1 MEADILAFS
10 EFSGFSLT
18 LIDSFFGGKVNFK
31 MSINI
36 SDEDVAQVSLLCPD
50 ADEDYIRHN
59 LSITGDVNTT
69 INSIL
74 DGNVNRLLNTDFDSD
89 EELPPL
95 SLKQHIQPE
104 NIVIVLDSN
113 EPGCMKMSSNYKG
126 KDCSKHARKIPYS
139 KNDFLSDSSDIEN
152 DVEMVE
158 TLSLKERLLGKQS
171 TFTSNGLVGN
181 LMGTSIKCDQYDQRQ
196 ESSGLT
202 CTLTESFKNMRTKNV
217 IEIIECCN
225 LDDEMSKESNSCD
238 TNLSEKSNQDYSK
251 TSNTSNT
258 TECVNKNKTVELNLL
273 ELGKSDKPIKRKRTL
288 EEIEDRKRQAQLK
301 KEFAEQKK
309 LEREKVQLE
318 KKKNVQ
324 IRKIQGERKKQMGAW
339 NQSLEFMKIVLDP
352 HIINDCGLG
361 AAIFKAGEELKV
373 PCVTEEQGFPFT
385 ISWKRMVTEWIENGT
400 QVETLKREVTEDEA
414 LIILPVSD
422 FVHMV
427 ENSKQDGFEGKTTL
441 LQYIQI
447 VQQRQPRISITPA
460 VIGLEKYFRDLK
472 TIKQR
477 QHREA
482 VLATGESSQT
492 TKKKKNINTIVSRIH
507 VEEACAEV
515 QLQTG
520 CVVQMLETTEEIT
533 DLIKI
538 FTKAVA
544 EKPAK
549 KDRLN
554 SIFSFHE
561 DGTTG
566 VKVDK
571 SGQGLLKVW
580 KQQLLQFK
588 NVSPDMAEAIIAEY
602 PSPQLLM
609 KAYSMCSSQEEGVKV
624 LDNIVVRRGA
634 GVLETTRRIGKE
646 MSRRFYLFFTN
657 TDPSCT
663 IK

>member
-1 MEADILAFS
+1 
-10 EFSGFSLT
+10 
-18 LIDSFFGGKVNFK
+18 

-36 SDEDVAQVSLLCPD
+36 SDEDVAQVSMLCPD

-74 DGNVNRLLNTDFDSD
+74 DGNVNRLQNTDFDSD
-89 EELPPL
+89 EELPQL
-95 SLKQHIQPE
+95 SLKPCKQRK
-104 NIVIVLDSN
+104 NIALVLDSN
-113 EPGCMKMSSNYKG
+113 EPGFVSSIYQG
-126 KDCSKHARKIPYS
+126 KDCSKQARKIPYS
-139 KNDFLSDSSDIEN
+139 KNDFLSDSSDN
-152 DVEMVE
+152 DVELVE

-171 TFTSNGLVGN
+171 TFTYKEFTGN
-181 LMGTSIKCDQYDQRQ
+181 LIGTSIKCDQHDQQ
-196 ESSGLT
+196 KEN
-202 CTLTESFKNMRTKNV
+202 FKNMHSKNV
-217 IEIIECCN
+217 IEIIECCDM
-225 LDDEMSKESNSCD
+225 DDEIRNGNFCNNSD
-238 TNLSEKSNQDYSK
+238 QDYSQTSS
-251 TSNTSNT
+251 TSNTI
-258 TECVNKNKTVELNLL
+258 ECVNKNKYLDLNPPGL
-273 ELGKSDKPIKRKRTL
+273 EKSDKPIKRKRTT

-309 LEREKVQLE
+309 LEREKAQLE

-361 AAIFKAGEELKV
+361 AAIFKVGEELKV

-400 QVETLKREVTEDEA
+400 QVETVKREVTEDEA

-422 FVHMV
+422 FVQMV
-427 ENSKQDGFEGKTTL
+427 ENSKQGGGDGKTTL
-441 LQYIQI
+441 RQYIQI
-447 VQQRQPRISITPA
+447 VRERQPRISITPT

-492 TKKKKNINTIVSRIH
+492 KKKKNNINTIVTRID

-520 CVVQMLETTEEIT
+520 CVVQMLETTEELT
-533 DLIKI
+533 DLIKTY
-538 FTKAVA
+538 TKAVA

-561 DGTTG
+561 DGSTG

-634 GVLETTRRIGKE
+634 GVLETSRRIGKE

-657 TDPSCT
+657 IDPICA

>member
-1 MEADILAFS
+1 
-10 EFSGFSLT
+10 
-18 LIDSFFGGKVNFK
+18 

-36 SDEDVAQVSLLCPD
+36 CDEDVAQVSMLCPD
-50 ADEDYIRHN
+50 ADEEYIRHN

-74 DGNVNRLLNTDFDSD
+74 DGN
-89 EELPPL
+89 
-95 SLKQHIQPE
+95 
-104 NIVIVLDSN
+104 
-113 EPGCMKMSSNYKG
+113 G
-126 KDCSKHARKIPYS
+126 KDFSKQARKIPYS
-139 KNDFLSDSSDIEN
+139 KNDFLSDSSDN

-171 TFTSNGLVGN
+171 TSTYKEFTSNLI
-181 LMGTSIKCDQYDQRQ
+181 GTSIKYDQQ
-196 ESSGLT
+196 KENL
-202 CTLTESFKNMRTKNV
+202 KNMHSENV
-217 IEIIECCN
+217 IEIIECCDM
-225 LDDEMSKESNSCD
+225 DDELSNEIFCNNSD
-238 TNLSEKSNQDYSK
+238 QDYSQ
-251 TSNTSNT
+251 TSSTLNTI
-258 TECVNKNKTVELNLL
+258 ECVNKNKSLDLNLPGL
-273 ELGKSDKPIKRKRTL
+273 EKSDKPIKRKRTT

-301 KEFAEQKK
+301 KEFAEQRK
-309 LEREKVQLE
+309 LEREKAQLE

-352 HIINDCGLG
+352 HIINECGLG
-361 AAIFKAGEELKV
+361 AAIFKVGEELKV

-385 ISWKRMVTEWIENGT
+385 ISWKRMITEWIENGT
-400 QVETLKREVTEDEA
+400 QVETVKREVTEDEA

-422 FVHMV
+422 FVQMV
-427 ENSKQDGFEGKTTL
+427 ENSKQGGGDGKTTL
-441 LQYIQI
+441 RQYIQI
-447 VQQRQPRISITPA
+447 VQERQPRISITPT

-492 TKKKKNINTIVSRIH
+492 KKKKNNINIIVTRID

-520 CVVQMLETTEEIT
+520 CVVQMLETTEELT
-533 DLIKI
+533 DLIKTY
-538 FTKAVA
+538 TKAVA

-561 DGTTG
+561 DGSTG

-634 GVLETTRRIGKE
+634 GVLETSRRIGKE

-657 TDPSCT
+657 IDPSCA